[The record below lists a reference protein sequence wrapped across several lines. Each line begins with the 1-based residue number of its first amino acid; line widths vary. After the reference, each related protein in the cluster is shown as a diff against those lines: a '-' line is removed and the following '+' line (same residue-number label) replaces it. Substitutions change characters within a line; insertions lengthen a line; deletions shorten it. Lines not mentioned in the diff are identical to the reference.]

1 MKVTTKTDIKEFP
14 LLNRGK
20 VRDIYDIDDSTLLIV
35 TTDRMSAFDVIM
47 NEPVPY
53 KGVILNQI
61 TLFWMKK
68 FAHLVKNHL
77 IESDVDKFPAA
88 LAPYREELEGRSVLV
103 KKAKPLPVECI
114 VRGYITGS
122 GWKDYKA
129 TGSVCGYKLPE
140 GLLESARLE
149 QPLFTPSTKAELGE
163 HDENIST
170 ARAAEILGK
179 DIANQ
184 IENIA
189 LALFK
194 EGRAWAESR
203 GIIIADTKFEFGMV
217 DGELILID
225 EVLTPDSSR
234 FWPAEGY
241 KAGQSQPSFDKQYL
255 RDWLSGQPWDKTPPP
270 PALPKEV
277 VEATQNKYL
286 EAYRIL
292 TGAELALEY
301 KMREKRRRNS
311 LSQRASSELA
321 RMPALRPHH
330 SAGGKPG
337 DGNAC
342 RTRMADAIKPVR
354 GNFRT
359 THYRPLQPGNR
370 LSADGGREIHGSFRF
385 ACHWGS
391 FSPAV
396 GGPFSTQYQLRGN
409 HAVER
414 QKVPHLR
421 GSQQQKHRVRN
432 RFLL

>member
-179 DIANQ
+179 DIAGQ

-203 GIIIADTKFEFGMV
+203 GIIIADTKFEFG
-217 DGELILID
+217 LD
-225 EVLTPDSSR
+225 ENDNVVLGDEMLTPDSSR
-234 FWPAEGY
+234 FWPLEGY
-241 KAGQSQPSFDKQYL
+241 EAGHGQPSFDKQFV
-255 RDWLSGQPWDKTPPP
+255 RNWLKANPDSNYDLPQDVIDKTI
-270 PALPKEV
+270 A
-277 VEATQNKYL
+277 KYE
-286 EAYRIL
+286 EAYELL
-292 TGAELALEY
+292 TGKKL
-301 KMREKRRRNS
+301 
-311 LSQRASSELA
+311 
-321 RMPALRPHH
+321 
-330 SAGGKPG
+330 
-337 DGNAC
+337 
-342 RTRMADAIKPVR
+342 
-354 GNFRT
+354 
-359 THYRPLQPGNR
+359 
-370 LSADGGREIHGSFRF
+370 
-385 ACHWGS
+385 
-391 FSPAV
+391 
-396 GGPFSTQYQLRGN
+396 
-409 HAVER
+409 
-414 QKVPHLR
+414 
-421 GSQQQKHRVRN
+421 
-432 RFLL
+432 